1 MSDFAYRYVCAVCK
15 DHVVVV
21 MIAVVLR
28 GHRPGSLLLLLRRFT
43 GNAFPMLSR
52 MPEGISVLTCGVLA
66 VVRTAFRSIAGKVTR
81 GSLNVAKLAI
91 FWTGVFIAARF
102 VLESN

>member
-1 MSDFAYRYVCAVCK
+1 MCKVHNVVAMIGVMLKGNDLAAFCCSDNSVGTVFKV
-15 DHVVVV
+15 
-21 MIAVVLR
+21 
-28 GHRPGSLLLLLRRFT
+28 
-43 GNAFPMLSR
+43 LSR
-52 MPEGISVLTCGVLA
+52 ILRDISILTCGVLA